1 MVVVID
7 KPMATEDLLLLPFL
21 FFLNSLYIEREEEEM
36 RLHGTQLVNEQGHLE
51 IGGCD
56 TVELAKKFGTPLYIM
71 DEAHIRDICQQYQG
85 SFVKGMENAEVIYA
99 SKAFSTLAMCR
110 IIDEEGL
117 GLDVVSGGELYTAL
131 QANFPAARIYFHGNN
146 KSREELTMAI
156 NAGVGRIVVDNFHEM
171 SILNELAEDLNQRVN
186 ILLRVTPG
194 IEAHTH
200 EYIRTGQIDSKFGFT
215 LSDGTADRALDLAL
229 SCPFL
234 VVEGIHAHIGSQIFE
249 LDSFRHEVQI
259 MIGYMSDIHVRIGYL
274 LQELNLG
281 GGFGIYYAS
290 GDEPAQITDYAKTV
304 QAALEDACRD
314 QKFPRPKII
323 IEPGRSIVGT
333 AGTTLYTVGSIK
345 EIPEIRKY
353 IAVDG
358 GMTDNPRLAL
368 YQARYEAVLA
378 NRASE
383 ETVESVS
390 VTGKCCESGDMLILD
405 IDLPKAISGDL
416 LAVSCTGAYNYSMS
430 SNYNRLTRPGV
441 VLVARGHADVIVR
454 RETHSDLL
462 RNDVLPARLK

>member
-1 MVVVID
+1 
-7 KPMATEDLLLLPFL
+7 
-21 FFLNSLYIEREEEEM
+21 M

-71 DEAHIRDICQQYQG
+71 DEAHIRDICRQYHT
-85 SFVKGMENAEVIYA
+85 SFVEGMENAEVIYA

-131 QANFPAARIYFHGNN
+131 EANFSAKRIYFHGNN
-146 KSREELTMAI
+146 KSREELAMAI
-156 NAGVGRIVVDNFHEM
+156 TAGVGRIVVDNFHEM
-171 SILNELAEDLNQRVN
+171 SILNELAEELNHRVD
-186 ILLRVTPG
+186 ILLRITPG

-200 EYIRTGQIDSKFGFT
+200 EYIQTGQIDSKFGFT
-215 LSDGTADRALDLAL
+215 LSNGTADRALDLAL

-234 VVEGIHAHIGSQIFE
+234 VVKGIHAHIGSQIFE

-259 MIGYMSDIHVRIGYL
+259 MINYMADILKRTGCL

-290 GDEPAQITDYAKTV
+290 GDDPAQISEYAKTV
-304 QAALEDACRD
+304 QAALEEACQD

-323 IEPGRSIVGT
+323 VEPGRSIVGT

-353 IAVDG
+353 VAVDG
-358 GMTDNPRLAL
+358 GMADNPRPAL

-378 NRASE
+378 NRANE
-383 ETVESVS
+383 EAVESVS
-390 VTGKCCESGDMLILD
+390 ITGKCCESGDMLIWD

-441 VLVARGHADVIVR
+441 VLVEGGHADVIVK

-462 RNDVLPARLK
+462 RNDVLPARLKYLQMASR

>member
-1 MVVVID
+1 
-7 KPMATEDLLLLPFL
+7 
-21 FFLNSLYIEREEEEM
+21 M

-56 TVELAKKFGTPLYIM
+56 TVELAKEFGTPLYIM
-71 DEAHIRDICQQYQG
+71 DEAHIRDICRQYHS
-85 SFVKGMENAEVIYA
+85 SFVEGMENAEVIYA

-110 IIDEEGL
+110 IVDEEGL

-131 QANFPAARIYFHGNN
+131 QANFSAARIYFHGNN

-156 NAGVGRIVVDNFHEM
+156 KAGVGRIVVDNFYEM
-171 SILNELAEDLNQRVN
+171 SMLNELAQGMNQQVD

-200 EYIRTGQIDSKFGFT
+200 EYIQTGQIDSKFGFT
-215 LSDGTADRALDLAL
+215 LPDGTANRALDLAL
-229 SCPFL
+229 AYPFL
-234 VVEGIHAHIGSQIFE
+234 VVKGIHAHIGSQIFE

-259 MIGYMSDIHVRIGYL
+259 MISYLADIRRRTGYL
-274 LQELNLG
+274 LEELNLG

-290 GDEPAQITDYAKTV
+290 GDDPAQIEDYAKAV
-304 QAALEDACRD
+304 QATLEDACED

-323 IEPGRSIVGT
+323 VEPGRSIVGT

-353 IAVDG
+353 VAVDG
-358 GMTDNPRLAL
+358 GMADNPRPSL
-368 YQARYEAVLA
+368 YQARYEAILA
-378 NRASE
+378 NRANE
-383 ETVESVS
+383 ESVEAVS
-390 VTGKCCESGDMLILD
+390 VTGKCCESGDMLIWD
-405 IDLPKAISGDL
+405 IDLPKAKSGDL

-441 VLVARGHADVIVR
+441 VLVEGGHADVIVK
-454 RETHSDLL
+454 RETLSDLL
-462 RNDVLPARLK
+462 RNDVLPTRLKYLQMASR